1 MILRECIRG
10 LAFVWPTDPIGS
22 ADLDGEFD
30 WLFALDVVSTAI
42 MFVPGVGTA
51 AGLAIKAAVVATRLV
66 VTAVRASTVV
76 RKVTSAVNVVRTVI
90 KKNNILRIGPSTKG
104 APIRVSIGAQLK
116 YWEKMSPLRQRL
128 QPLHG
133 HFERTKGAI
142 TNNRTRQVVWKY
154 GKWVL

>member
-1 MILRECIRG
+1 
-10 LAFVWPTDPIGS
+10 
-22 ADLDGEFD
+22 
-30 WLFALDVVSTAI
+30 
-42 MFVPGVGTA
+42 
-51 AGLAIKAAVVATRLV
+51 

-128 QPLHG
+128 QPCTVILK
-133 HFERTKGAI
+133 ERKARSLTTELVKSFGSTESGYCEIESPVGSSPAA
-142 TNNRTRQVVWKY
+142 TRD
-154 GKWVL
+154 